1 MTADQQ
7 LLHEARVRPRQ
18 AVIAGVAA
26 AALLIAAVTQLV
38 GPHSKV
44 NEITIGLITEHKRF
58 ALDLIG
64 ACVQAIG
71 SLALATTL
79 VFLFG
84 ATRARNPKLPGF
96 LKILAIVGG
105 VGAALAGVVSAVLIA
120 IKSHQFVTQGD
131 QTYEQAHH
139 LTSSVAFVVP
149 QILVQASALLVAIS
163 FVMIC
168 LQAMRVGLLTRFLG
182 YLGIFAGV
190 MVIIPVV
197 QLPVVQ
203 AYWLGA
209 FAYLLTG
216 RWPSGVPKA
225 WQTGKAE
232 PWPSAAEMREARAAG
247 IKSQSQARPKPAR
260 FGRKPEPEPAP
271 EPEPVAA
278 RTTRSNTPKRK
289 RKRRH

>member
-1 MTADQQ
+1 MTADDQ
-7 LLHEARVRPRQ
+7 LLYEARVRPRQ

-26 AALLIAAVTQLV
+26 AALIGASVTQLV

-44 NEITIGLITEHKRF
+44 NELTIGLITEHDRKV
-58 ALDLIG
+58 LDLVG
-64 ACVQAIG
+64 AGVQAIG
-71 SLALATTL
+71 SLALAATL

-84 ATRARNPKLPGF
+84 ATKARNPKLPGF

-105 VGAALAGVVSAVLIA
+105 VTAAIAGIVSAVLIA
-120 IKSHQFVTQGD
+120 IKSGQFVTHGD

-139 LTSSVAFVVP
+139 LTSSPAFVVP
-149 QILVQASALLVAIS
+149 QVLVQAAALLVAIS

-203 AYWLGA
+203 AYWLA
-209 FAYLLTG
+209 SLAYLLTG

-225 WQTGKAE
+225 WSTGRAE
-232 PWPSAAEMREARAAG
+232 PWPSAAEMREQRAEG
-247 IKSQSQARPKPAR
+247 IKRQSRPRP
-260 FGRKPEPEPAP
+260 GRKAAPAPEPES

-278 RTTRSNTPKRK
+278 RTTRANTPKRK

>member
-1 MTADQQ
+1 MTADEQ
-7 LLHEARVRPRQ
+7 LIYEARVRPRQ

-26 AALLIAAVTQLV
+26 AALLVASVTQLV

-44 NEITIGLITEHKRF
+44 NELTIGLITEHKRVG
-58 ALDLIG
+58 LDLAG

-71 SLALATTL
+71 SLALAWTL

-84 ATRARNPKLPGF
+84 ATKARNPRLPGV

-105 VGAALAGVVSAVLIA
+105 VTAAVAGIVSSVLIA
-120 IKSHQFVTQGD
+120 IKSGQFVNHGD
-131 QTYEQAHH
+131 QTYEQAHN
-139 LTSSVAFVVP
+139 LTSSAAFVVP
-149 QILVQASALLVAIS
+149 QILVQAAALIVAIA

-209 FAYLLTG
+209 LAYLLTG
-216 RWPSGVPKA
+216 RWPSGVPAA
-225 WQTGKAE
+225 WKTGRAE
-232 PWPSAAEMREARAAG
+232 PWPSAAEMRQQRAEG
-247 IKSQSQARPKPAR
+247 IKQQSRPKL
-260 FGRKPEPEPAP
+260 GRKPAPEPES

-278 RTTRSNTPKRK
+278 RTTRANTPKRK

>member
-1 MTADQQ
+1 
-7 LLHEARVRPRQ
+7 L
-18 AVIAGVAA
+18 AA
-26 AALLIAAVTQLV
+26 AALIAAAVTQLV

-44 NEITIGLITEHKRF
+44 NELTIGLITEHKRM
-58 ALDLIG
+58 ALDLVG
-64 ACVQAIG
+64 AGFQAIG
-71 SLALATTL
+71 SLALASTL

-84 ATRARNPKLPGF
+84 ATKARNPKLPGF

-105 VGAALAGVVSAVLIA
+105 VTAAVAGIFSAVLIA
-120 IKSHQFVTQGD
+120 IKSGQFVTHGD

-139 LTSSVAFVVP
+139 LTNSAAFVAP
-149 QILVQASALLVAIS
+149 QILVQAAALVVAIA

-209 FAYLLTG
+209 VAYLLTG
-216 RWPSGVPKA
+216 RWPSGVPAA
-225 WQTGKAE
+225 WKTGRAE
-232 PWPSAAEMREARAAG
+232 PWPSAAELREQRAEG
-247 IKSQSQARPKPAR
+247 IKRQSRAKP
-260 FGRKPEPEPAP
+260 GRKAAPEPEP

-278 RTTRSNTPKRK
+278 RTTRANTPKRK

>member
-1 MTADQQ
+1 MTADEQ
-7 LLHEARVRPRQ
+7 LLYEARVRPRQ

-26 AALLIAAVTQLV
+26 AALIGASVTQLV

-44 NEITIGLITEHKRF
+44 NELTIGLITEHKRM

-64 ACVQAIG
+64 AGVQGIG
-71 SLALATTL
+71 SLALAWTL
-79 VFLFG
+79 VFLFT
-84 ATRARNPKLPGF
+84 ATKARNPKLPGF

-105 VGAALAGVVSAVLIA
+105 VTAAIAGLVSAVLIS
-120 IKSHQFVTQGD
+120 IKSGQFVKHGD

-139 LTSSVAFVVP
+139 LTSSAAFVVP
-149 QILVQASALLVAIS
+149 QILVQAAALLVAIA

-203 AYWLGA
+203 AYWLA
-209 FAYLLTG
+209 ALAYLLTG

-225 WQTGKAE
+225 WSTGRAE
-232 PWPSAAEMREARAAG
+232 PWPSAAEMREQRAEG
-247 IKSQSQARPKPAR
+247 IRRQSRPKP
-260 FGRKPEPEPAP
+260 GRKPAPAPEPES

>member
-1 MTADQQ
+1 MTADEQ
-7 LLHEARVRPRQ
+7 LIYEARVRPRQ

-26 AALLIAAVTQLV
+26 AGLIGASITQLV

-44 NEITIGLITEHKRF
+44 NELTIGLITEHKR
-58 ALDLIG
+58 AGLDLTG
-64 ACVQAIG
+64 AGVQAIG
-71 SLALATTL
+71 SVALASTL

-84 ATRARNPKLPGF
+84 ATKARNPRLPGF
-96 LKILAIVGG
+96 LKIVAIVGG
-105 VGAALAGVVSAVLIA
+105 VTAAIAGLVSAVLIA
-120 IKSHQFVTQGD
+120 IKSGQFVKNGD

-139 LTSSVAFVVP
+139 LTSSAAFVAP
-149 QILVQASALLVAIS
+149 QILVQAAALLVAIA

-203 AYWLGA
+203 AYWLA
-209 FAYLLTG
+209 SVAYLLTG

-225 WQTGKAE
+225 WSSGRAE
-232 PWPSAAEMREARAAG
+232 PWPSASELREQRAEG
-247 IKSQSQARPKPAR
+247 IRRQGGRPKA
-260 FGRKPEPEPAP
+260 GRKPAPEPEPK
-271 EPEPVAA
+271 PEPVAA
-278 RTTRSNTPKRK
+278 RTTRAGTPKRK